1 MFFDLRSFSNTI
13 YVTTDFTIGISFFC
27 YNFKSQFH
35 RKFTEDDLLDIY
47 IMQLLNSTICF
58 IHKCVL
64 YKRHYVKLNYYMY
77 ILSLKKLFSPVLG
90 AM

>member
-13 YVTTDFTIGISFFC
+13 YVTICISFFC

-47 IMQLLNSTICF
+47 IMQLLTPDF
-58 IHKCVL
+58 KL
-64 YKRHYVKLNYYMY
+64 YNVFYTQVRIIQETLR
-77 ILSLKKLFSPVLG
+77 
-90 AM
+90 

>member
-47 IMQLLNSTICF
+47 IMQLLTPDF
-58 IHKCVL
+58 KL
-64 YKRHYVKLNYYMY
+64 YNVFYTQVHIIQETLH
-77 ILSLKKLFSPVLG
+77 
-90 AM
+90 

>member
-13 YVTTDFTIGISFFC
+13 YVTIGISFFC

-47 IMQLLNSTICF
+47 IMQLLTPDF
-58 IHKCVL
+58 KL
-64 YKRHYVKLNYYMY
+64 YN
-77 ILSLKKLFSPVLG
+77 LFYTQVRIIQETLR
-90 AM
+90 